1 MEHIHISREPATER
15 ALLIAAFA
23 GWNDAASAATWAAR
37 FLINQW
43 AARPFAEI
51 DPDIFFDFT
60 SARPQVRVANGAIR
74 KITWPANKFY
84 SARITGNARNGVARP
99 SRDII
104 VLLGQEPHLRW
115 RVFTREALELAQRCH
130 VEEVALIGSL
140 VAEVPHTRPVHV
152 TGTSSQSATLRR
164 FKTHDVGRANYNGST
179 GILTALHEAAKDDG
193 YHVSSLWGV
202 APHYVSATPNLPVAE
217 ALLRRLDSLYGLH
230 LELDDLSYL
239 ARSFTNRVS
248 SLVADDPDLLAYVR
262 TLEQTDEDAPPI
274 EREIS
279 FDASGAHRVP
289 REGGLPTAEQ
299 AVEGAEELLRRYRD
313 GNTLD

>member
-1 MEHIHISREPATER
+1 MEHIQFSRTPPMER

-60 SARPQVRVANGAIR
+60 SARPQVRVANGTIR
-74 KITWPANKFY
+74 KITWPSNKFY
-84 SARITGNARNGVARP
+84 SARAAGDGAAP
-99 SRDII
+99 RDII
-104 VLLGQEPHLRW
+104 IWLGQEPHLRW
-115 RVFTREALELAQRCH
+115 RVFNREALELAQRCH
-130 VEEVALIGSL
+130 VEEIVLIGSL
-140 VAEVPHTRPVHV
+140 VAEVPHTKPIHI
-152 TGTSSQSATLRR
+152 TGTSNQSAMLRR
-164 FKTHDVGRANYNGST
+164 FKAHDIGRANYNGST
-179 GILTALHEAAKDDG
+179 GILTTLHETARNEG
-193 YHVSSLWGV
+193 YHVSSLWGI

-217 ALLRRLDSLYGLH
+217 ALLRRLDSLFGLN
-230 LELDDLSYL
+230 LQLDDLSYL
-239 ARSFTNRVS
+239 AQRFTSRVS
-248 SLVADDPDLLAYVR
+248 ALVADDPDLLAYVQ
-262 TLEQTDEDAPPI
+262 TLEQNEDETPI

-279 FDASGAHRVP
+279 FDTSGAHRVP
-289 REGGLPTAEQ
+289 RDGGLPTAEQ

>member
-1 MEHIHISREPATER
+1 MEHIQFSRAPTTER

-60 SARPQVRVANGAIR
+60 SSRPQVRVSSGTIR
-74 KITWPANKFY
+74 KITWPTNKFY
-84 SARITGNARNGVARP
+84 SARIANSGESSP

-115 RVFTREALELAQRCH
+115 RVFNREALELAQRCH
-130 VEEVALIGSL
+130 VEEIVLIGSL
-140 VAEVPHTRPVHV
+140 VAEVPHTKPIHV
-152 TGTSSQSATLRR
+152 TGTSNQSAMLRR
-164 FKTHDVGRANYNGST
+164 FKTHDIGRANYNGST
-179 GILTALHEAAKDDG
+179 GILTALHEAAKNEG
-193 YHVSSLWGV
+193 YHVTSLWGV

-217 ALLRRLDSLYGLH
+217 ALLRRLDTLYNLNLQ
-230 LELDDLSYL
+230 LEDLAYL
-239 ARSFTNRVS
+239 AKTFTSRVS
-248 SLVADDPDLLAYVR
+248 TLVADDPDLLAYVQA
-262 TLEQTDEDAPPI
+262 LEQTDEDAPPI

-289 REGGLPTAEQ
+289 RDGGLPTAEQ

-313 GNTLD
+313 GNALD

>member
-1 MEHIHISREPATER
+1 MEHIHFSREPTTER

-23 GWNDAASAATWAAR
+23 GWNDAASAATCAAR

-43 AARPFAEI
+43 AARSFAEL

-84 SARITGNARNGVARP
+84 SARLGGNSDARP

-130 VEEVALIGSL
+130 VEEIVLIGSL
-140 VAEVPHTRPVHV
+140 VAEVPHTKPVHV
-152 TGTSSQSATLRR
+152 TGTSNQSATLRR
-164 FKTHDVGRANYNGST
+164 FKAQGIGRANYNGAT
-179 GILTALHEAAKDDG
+179 GILTALHEAAKNDG
-193 YHVSSLWGV
+193 YPVSSLWGI

-217 ALLRRLDSLYGLH
+217 ALLRRLDSLYGLD
-230 LELDDLSYL
+230 LQLDDLTYL
-239 ARSFTNRVS
+239 AQRFTSRVS
-248 SLVADDPDLLAYVR
+248 ALVAD
-262 TLEQTDEDAPPI
+262 
-274 EREIS
+274 
-279 FDASGAHRVP
+279 
-289 REGGLPTAEQ
+289 
-299 AVEGAEELLRRYRD
+299 
-313 GNTLD
+313 

>member
-1 MEHIHISREPATER
+1 MEHIHFSRAPVTER
-15 ALLIAAFA
+15 TLLIAAFA

-60 SARPQVRVANGAIR
+60 SARPQVRVANGTIR
-74 KITWPANKFY
+74 KITWPSNKFY
-84 SARITGNARNGVARP
+84 SARAAGDGTAP
-99 SRDII
+99 RDII
-104 VLLGQEPHLRW
+104 IWLGQEPHLRW
-115 RVFTREALELAQRCH
+115 RVFNREALELAQRCH
-130 VEEVALIGSL
+130 VEEIVLIGSL
-140 VAEVPHTRPVHV
+140 VAEVPHTKPIHI
-152 TGTSSQSATLRR
+152 TGTSNQSAMLRR
-164 FKTHDVGRANYNGST
+164 FKAHDIGRANYNGST
-179 GILTALHEAAKDDG
+179 GILTTLHETARNEG

-217 ALLRRLDSLYGLH
+217 ALLRRLDSLYGLN
-230 LELDDLSYL
+230 LQLDDLSYL
-239 ARSFTNRVS
+239 AQRFTSRVS
-248 SLVADDPDLLAYVR
+248 ALVADDPDLLAYVQ
-262 TLEQTDEDAPPI
+262 TLEQNEDETPI

-279 FDASGAHRVP
+279 FDTSGAHRVP
-289 REGGLPTAEQ
+289 RDGGLPTAEQ

>member
-1 MEHIHISREPATER
+1 MEHIHLSRTPTMER

-60 SARPQVRVANGAIR
+60 SARPQVRVANGTIR
-74 KITWPANKFY
+74 KITWPTNKFY
-84 SARITGNARNGVARP
+84 SARVTDSETAQTP
-99 SRDII
+99 RDII
-104 VLLGQEPHLRW
+104 VLLGQEPHTRW
-115 RVFTREALELAQRCH
+115 RVFNREALELAQRCH
-130 VEEVALIGSL
+130 VEEIVLIGSL
-140 VAEVPHTRPVHV
+140 VAEVPHTKPIHV
-152 TGTSSQSATLRR
+152 TGTSNQSTLLRR
-164 FKTHDVGRANYNGST
+164 FKAHGVGRANYNGST
-179 GILTALHEAAKDDG
+179 GILTALHEAARNEG

-217 ALLRRLDSLYGLH
+217 ALLRRLDSLYGLN
-230 LELDDLSYL
+230 LQLSDLTYL
-239 ARSFTNRVS
+239 AQRFTSRVS
-248 SLVADDPDLLAYVR
+248 ALVADDPDLLAYVQ
-262 TLEQTDEDAPPI
+262 TLEQSEDETPPI

-279 FDASGAHRVP
+279 LDTSGAHRVP
-289 REGGLPTAEQ
+289 REGGLPSAEQ
-299 AVEGAEELLRRYRD
+299 AVEGAEELLRRFRD